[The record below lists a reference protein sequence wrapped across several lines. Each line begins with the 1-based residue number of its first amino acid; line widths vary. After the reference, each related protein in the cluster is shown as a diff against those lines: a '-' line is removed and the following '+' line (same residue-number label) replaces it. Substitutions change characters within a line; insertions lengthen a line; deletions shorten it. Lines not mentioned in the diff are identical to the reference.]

1 MDNKTLISWSIFLTI
16 SAIFVVAG
24 YFIFKNSPIGNL
36 FGDIFG
42 ILDSAAAAMDAK
54 FKECSDDGFFSI
66 KCGLGIAAIIAG
78 ILAAL
83 LIGVKW
89 LLGPAGDTKAGELWR
104 SIKGKG
110 VTSQDIQTLN
120 DRVEAEIASI
130 QEKNP
135 SEWSDIQ
142 DLPGG
147 ELLAGRLIAAKET
160 YKETIKDLKPND
172 PTYQAKLQ
180 TAQDNLSTAKDSAKS
195 RFIENSDEDQS
206 DAEKQF
212 DDIDS
217 FIGE

>member
-16 SAIFVVAG
+16 IGILVVGG
-24 YFIFKNSPIGNL
+24 YFIFRNSSIGKL

-42 ILDSAAAAMDAK
+42 ILDAGAGALDQK
-54 FKECSDDGFFSI
+54 LKECEDDGFFSI
-66 KCGLGIAAIIAG
+66 KCGVGIAAIVAAVLA
-78 ILAAL
+78 ILFA
-83 LIGVKW
+83 GVKW

-110 VTSQDIQTLN
+110 VTSQDIQNLN
-120 DRVEAEIASI
+120 DRVEAEVESI

-135 SEWSDIQ
+135 SEWKDIQ
-142 DLPGG
+142 DVPGG

-180 TAQDNLSTAKDSAKS
+180 TAQDNLSTAKETAKS
-195 RFIENSDEDQS
+195 RFVENSDEDS
-206 DAEKQF
+206 DTVEQQF
-212 DDIDS
+212 DDINS

>member
-16 SAIFVVAG
+16 SAILVVGG
-24 YFIFKNSPIGNL
+24 YFIFKNSAIGKL

-42 ILDSAAAAMDAK
+42 ILDAAAAAMDAK
-54 FKECSDDGFFSI
+54 FKECEDSGFFSI

-83 LIGVKW
+83 LIGIKW

-135 SEWSDIQ
+135 SEWKDIQ
-142 DLPGG
+142 DVPGG

-180 TAQDNLSTAKDSAKS
+180 TAQDNLSTAKASAKS
-195 RFIENSDEDQS
+195 NFVENSDEDS
-206 DAEKQF
+206 DTAEQQF
-212 DDIDS
+212 DDINS